1 MLIDCSEKPALP
13 KVSRGSWA
21 LGAFLD
27 LPVPDGGRSLWK
39 IMFPAEP
46 HRSQDLWDER
56 LCFHLGGGNP
66 ADSQH
71 VFGSKFPFEI
81 VIVVLQVSVQLD
93 VLWLLL
99 IVLCTPES

>member
-1 MLIDCSEKPALP
+1 MLVDCSERPTLP
-13 KVSRGSWA
+13 EAFRGSWA
-21 LGAFLD
+21 LTD
-27 LPVPDGGRSLWK
+27 LPDPLVPDGGRSPWGV
-39 IMFPAEP
+39 MFPAEP

-99 IVLCTPES
+99 IVLRTPES

>member
-1 MLIDCSEKPALP
+1 MLSSCSERPALP
-13 KVSRGSWA
+13 EAFRGSWA
-21 LGAFLD
+21 LNNFND
-27 LPVPDGGRSLWK
+27 LPVPNGGRSLEGPM
-39 IMFPAEP
+39 IPAEP
-46 HRSQDLWDER
+46 HRSQDLWDKR

-81 VIVVLQVSVQLD
+81 VIVVLQVSVQLG

-99 IVLCTPES
+99 IVLRTPES